1 MKKTVYI
8 VLAVVGVLAVAA
20 ILYLVLSPRSS
31 SNALSDEIETTQ
43 IDIGPVSEIVGA
55 TGTVSSDQSALLTW
69 KTSGLVADTYYEVG
83 DVVQIGD
90 VLAELDPGSLSPL
103 DILAQAELVAAQKA
117 LDNLFESQTQAA
129 MALQSVETARH
140 ALDDA
145 LNPVVDQSSALQA
158 IAVAEKAVSD
168 AGRRLNTLT
177 APVSQATLDQAQANL
192 VLKEKKLE
200 DNQQMIDRIQKKLD
214 KRDDQY
220 KPWESRRR
228 YRQFMNGLEIQRN
241 QLQIDYDNSLQKY
254 EDLKSPPHPNDL
266 ALAEADLLDAQAQ
279 LLEAERSWQRM
290 KDGVSPADLAL
301 LEARLADAQREYER
315 IKDGPTAQDI
325 TAAQARVIAAQASL
339 DRTSISAPFA
349 GTITDVISQPND
361 QVSPGTPAF
370 RLDDLS
376 SLSVDVGVSE
386 IDINLVEVG
395 QPVILTFDAIL
406 AKQYNGRVVEVS
418 PVGSTSLGIVDF
430 MVRVELIDADSDVRP
445 GMTAAVEIIINQ
457 TDEALRVPNQAVKG
471 TSLVYRVDQH
481 GNFETI
487 EVTIGASSGKY
498 SQVLVGDLSPGDV
511 IVLNPHEL

>member
-31 SNALSDEIETTQ
+31 SNALNDEIETKQ

-55 TGTVSSDQSALLTW
+55 TGTVSSDQSALLNW
-69 KTSGLVADTYYEVG
+69 KTSGLVADIYYKVG
-83 DVVQIGD
+83 DVVQPGD

-103 DILAQAELVAAQKA
+103 DILAQAELVAAQKVMH
-117 LDNLFESQTQAA
+117 NLLESQTQSA

-158 IAVAEKAVSD
+158 IAVADKAVSD

-177 APVSQATLDQAQANL
+177 APVSQAALDQAQANL

-241 QLQIDYDNSLQKY
+241 RLQIDYENSLQKY

-430 MVRVELIDADSDVRP
+430 MVRVELIDADADVRP

-457 TDEALRVPNQAVKG
+457 TDETLRVPNQAVKG

-487 EVTIGASSGKY
+487 EVTIGASSDQY